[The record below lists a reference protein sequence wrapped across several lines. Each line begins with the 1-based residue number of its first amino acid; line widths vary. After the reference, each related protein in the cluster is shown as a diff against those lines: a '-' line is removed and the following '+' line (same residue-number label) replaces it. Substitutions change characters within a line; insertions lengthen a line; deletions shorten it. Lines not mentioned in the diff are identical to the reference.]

1 MAAQLNTSR
10 GILTIRRAEVEDAAR
25 LRELRLEALVD
36 TPEAFAAD
44 LDASAAEPVEWWIE
58 RIEEYNR
65 ENSSVICLAESGD
78 KLVGMTGLGRGH
90 WRKTRHSG
98 VIWGVYVNPNWR
110 GNRIAEALIGE
121 CVSWGCAYGISVV
134 KLGVITSNPSAIHCY
149 LRCGFTVYGVDPQ
162 AIYYNDQY
170 YDELLMSKCI

>member
-90 WRKTRHSG
+90 WRRPVTAALFG
-98 VIWGVYVNPNWR
+98 VCMSTQTGVVT
-110 GNRIAEALIGE
+110 
-121 CVSWGCAYGISVV
+121 VSL
-134 KLGVITSNPSAIHCY
+134 KL
-149 LRCGFTVYGVDPQ
+149 
-162 AIYYNDQY
+162 
-170 YDELLMSKCI
+170 